1 MHGLENL
8 KLIWKSRETYVAT
21 WWYLK
26 GIFVYLEGYVFVYL
40 EGYVF
45 AYILSCIHCVTRE
58 TILWVQCDIQ
68 IYFKIRS

>member
-8 KLIWKSRETYVAT
+8 ELIWKSRDTYVAT

-26 GIFVYLEGYVFVYL
+26 GIFVYLEGYVF
-40 EGYVF
+40 
-45 AYILSCIHCVTRE
+45 AYILSCIRCVTRE
-58 TILWVQCDIQ
+58 TILWVQYDIQ